1 MVVYSFFKKFWLNFL
16 NKMRVKGLNNYLRGI
31 NCLNFYCN
39 YFVGSEVYVK
49 KNRVGLE
56 YIMLFDYFYGDSN
69 LYFYGC
75 L

>member
-1 MVVYSFFKKFWLNFL
+1 MYSFFKKFWLNFL

-49 KNRVGLE
+49 KIEWDQN
-56 YIMLFDYFYGDSN
+56 I
-69 LYFYGC
+69 
-75 L
+75 